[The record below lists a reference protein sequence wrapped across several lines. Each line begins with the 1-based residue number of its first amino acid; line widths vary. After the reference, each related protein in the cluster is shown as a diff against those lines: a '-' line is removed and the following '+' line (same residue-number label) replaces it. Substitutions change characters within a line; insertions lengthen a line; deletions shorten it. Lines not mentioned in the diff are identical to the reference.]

1 MKKKLNSPSGVRL
14 NPDVSGLKES
24 STLKINQT
32 ALERRA
38 KGEKIYHFGFGQSPF
53 PIVPQ
58 IVEGL
63 KENAH
68 RKEYLPTKGLP
79 ALRQAICRYYKS

>member
-1 MKKKLNSPSGVRL
+1 MNNTGQVSL

-24 STLKINQT
+24 STLKINQC

-38 KGEKIYHFGFGQSPF
+38 AGENIYHFGFGQSPF

-63 KENAH
+63 KANAH
-68 RKEYLPTKGLP
+68 RKE
-79 ALRQAICRYYKS
+79 